1 MKKIINQ
8 LYTEVQN
15 ALNEPEPH
23 DYYERLERIEA
34 LVKRLRATSEGSMI
48 LCRTAYNKGFADAM
62 KDDIYSEEPSF
73 NPPYKIDD
81 DRHADYSF
89 GFQMGVKEYES

>member
-1 MKKIINQ
+1 MDLTGQ
-8 LYTEVQN
+8 HVGWLTV
-15 ALNEPEPH
+15 
-23 DYYERLERIEA
+23 
-34 LVKRLRATSEGSMI
+34 LRAESV
-48 LCRTAYNKGFADAM
+48 RTAYNKGFADAM

-89 GFQMGVKEYES
+89 GFQMGVKEYDS